1 MKIKIFFELRED
13 IWVFISHLLKPIV
26 DPAVQDGQDVAG
38 GGVVGPVQGVALEA
52 RRVKQH
58 KIDEFEV
65 RFLHKKVSNSR

>member
-38 GGVVGPVQGVALEA
+38 GGVVEPVQGVVLEA
-52 RRVKQH
+52 
-58 KIDEFEV
+58 
-65 RFLHKKVSNSR
+65 